1 MSEKNKRNMHPKWS
15 YSTNIYE
22 VNLRQYT
29 LEGTFEA
36 FGKHL
41 PRLKDMGVKTLWFM
55 PIYPISEKGRL
66 GQLGSYYAV
75 QNYTETNPE
84 FGTLQDFKKL
94 VKEAHEMGFKVI
106 LDFVANHTGNDH
118 DWTASHPEYYTYD
131 DQNELRHPHGWSD
144 VAELNYDVPE
154 LRVSMIDTLKFWIK
168 ECDIDG
174 YRCDMAHLVPLDFWI
189 QAKKKLS
196 RYKSNFLWLAECE
209 EPEYH
214 EVFDATYTWRW
225 MHASEEF
232 YHHKMNL
239 QSLLTVLYKSVTEFP
254 ADGFRMYF
262 TSNHDEN
269 SWNGT
274 EYEKYGDAAALFAV
288 FSCTWNGIPMV
299 YSGQELP
306 NTKRL
311 KFFEK
316 DPIEWQERIELH
328 DFYKTLLTLHSTSKA
343 LRAGDI
349 SVLTEIIS
357 HPEDH
362 KVFSYLRKHEKAQVL
377 VVLNC
382 SDQESN
388 FIVKNISGTFRN
400 VFGGDDI
407 VFKDNNSV
415 YLKPWGYLVFERI
428 SMLSDNSS
436 K

>member
-1 MSEKNKRNMHPKWS
+1 
-15 YSTNIYE
+15 
-22 VNLRQYT
+22 
-29 LEGTFEA
+29 
-36 FGKHL
+36 
-41 PRLKDMGVKTLWFM
+41 
-55 PIYPISEKGRL
+55 
-66 GQLGSYYAV
+66 
-75 QNYTETNPE
+75 
-84 FGTLQDFKKL
+84 
-94 VKEAHEMGFKVI
+94 
-106 LDFVANHTGNDH
+106 
-118 DWTASHPEYYTYD
+118 
-131 DQNELRHPHGWSD
+131 
-144 VAELNYDVPE
+144 
-154 LRVSMIDTLKFWIK
+154 
-168 ECDIDG
+168 
-174 YRCDMAHLVPLDFWI
+174 
-189 QAKKKLS
+189 
-196 RYKSNFLWLAECE
+196 
-209 EPEYH
+209 
-214 EVFDATYTWRW
+214 
-225 MHASEEF
+225 
-232 YHHKMNL
+232 
-239 QSLLTVLYKSVTEFP
+239 
-254 ADGFRMYF
+254 
-262 TSNHDEN
+262 
-269 SWNGT
+269 
-274 EYEKYGDAAALFAV
+274 
-288 FSCTWNGIPMV
+288 MV